1 MPALKQRGSAKESFA
16 SSAEAC
22 FTIEIGFESSAGSM
36 YTAPVCA
43 CVRVRETE
51 KSLSLPGFETSH
63 VVNTILLRLIYAYRL
78 PRDFLIYNTIRC
90 LSRLRWNE
98 IIVAQTRRNGK
109 FFLPGIGESTIPFTK
124 DESCIP

>member
-51 KSLSLPGFETSH
+51 KSLSPSLPGFETSH

-78 PRDFLIYNTIRC
+78 DFLIYNTIPRIIAYLDYGGTKL
-90 LSRLRWNE
+90 LSRKEKWE
-98 IIVAQTRRNGK
+98 ILFARNRRK
-109 FFLPGIGESTIPFTK
+109 HDSIHER
-124 DESCIP
+124 

>member
-51 KSLSLPGFETSH
+51 KSLSPSLPGFETSH

-78 PRDFLIYNTIRC
+78 DFLIYNTIPRIIAYLDYGGTKL
-90 LSRLRWNE
+90 LSHK
-98 IIVAQTRRNGK
+98 RREMGNS
-109 FFLPGIGESTIPFTK
+109 FCQE
-124 DESCIP
+124 